1 MIVILMNAIFI
12 TWMLY
17 IYSQQ
22 VFLLLIKCY
31 LSLFIWNKIKLF
43 WKLNHLFIWNKIK
56 FLAYWWMLSVFVLLV
71 TWISF
76 WLSFASILV
85 KWLFE
90 YRFDSNRFIFN
101 LVYIEWWIPRKMLW
115 IPPHLIMGGRKQKLL
130 GISQL
135 KTLWKHVWSKFPR
148 ENVLVRALQK
158 KGWKN
163 IRVRFHNLTG
173 LKYEKAQLKNRYDSL
188 RKD

>member
-1 MIVILMNAIFI
+1 
-12 TWMLY
+12 
-17 IYSQQ
+17 
-22 VFLLLIKCY
+22 
-31 LSLFIWNKIKLF
+31 
-43 WKLNHLFIWNKIK
+43 
-56 FLAYWWMLSVFVLLV
+56 MLSVFVHLKQNKVILKTQPLVHLKQNKVSCLLMNA
-71 TWISF
+71 IC
-76 WLSFASILV
+76 LCFASYLDQFLV